1 MTKTDL
7 IGFIG
12 VGILLLSYL
21 LHLIGKLDSKS
32 ILYLS
37 LNCVGAGIACL
48 ASIMMNYIPFIIL
61 EGAWTFVSVIGLV
74 KSWASK

>member
-1 MTKTDL
+1 MTKIDI

-12 VGILLLSYL
+12 VGILLLAYL

-61 EGAWTFVSVIGLV
+61 EGTWTLVSVMGLV
-74 KSWASK
+74 KSWTKD